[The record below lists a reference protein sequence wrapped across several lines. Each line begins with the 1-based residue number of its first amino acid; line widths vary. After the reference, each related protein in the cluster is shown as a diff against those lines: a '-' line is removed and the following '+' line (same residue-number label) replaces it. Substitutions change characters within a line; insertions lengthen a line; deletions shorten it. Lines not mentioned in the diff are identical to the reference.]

1 MGRIL
6 LGILLT
12 GLGLMYDA
20 VIQVVDFCKGG
31 YLDKVLVEKVWDS
44 IITFTVGFFTV
55 VGTVYF
61 ICLIVQY
68 IF

>member
-1 MGRIL
+1 M
-6 LGILLT
+6 LT

-20 VIQVVDFCKGG
+20 IAQVVDFCKGG
-31 YLDKVLVEKVWDS
+31 YLDRILREKVWDS
-44 IITFTVGFFTV
+44 IFTFTVGFFTV

-61 ICLIVQY
+61 IYLIVRY